1 LAAGTYSVRLPQKP
15 SIGRDLEP
23 VQARVRAGR
32 FARIDF
38 SIDTGIR

>member
-1 LAAGTYSVRLPQKP
+1 VRLPAGTYSVRLP
-15 SIGRDLEP
+15 GRSLDP

-32 FARIDF
+32 FVRVDF